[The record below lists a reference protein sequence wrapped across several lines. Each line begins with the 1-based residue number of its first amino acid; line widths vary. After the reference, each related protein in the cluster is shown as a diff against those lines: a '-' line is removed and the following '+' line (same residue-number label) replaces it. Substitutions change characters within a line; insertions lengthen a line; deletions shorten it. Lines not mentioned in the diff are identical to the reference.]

1 MRCLPAVAPQLT
13 AEIDDGAEEC
23 RCTGSR
29 GSRLPAALPRLLT
42 AETIAQRVRK
52 SGISREF
59 LSNFANRGVR
69 DSRYR
74 EGGLAPWV
82 FVAARVTY
90 IDL

>member
-1 MRCLPAVAPQLT
+1 
-13 AEIDDGAEEC
+13 
-23 RCTGSR
+23 
-29 GSRLPAALPRLLT
+29 
-42 AETIAQRVRK
+42 
-52 SGISREF
+52 
-59 LSNFANRGVR
+59 VR